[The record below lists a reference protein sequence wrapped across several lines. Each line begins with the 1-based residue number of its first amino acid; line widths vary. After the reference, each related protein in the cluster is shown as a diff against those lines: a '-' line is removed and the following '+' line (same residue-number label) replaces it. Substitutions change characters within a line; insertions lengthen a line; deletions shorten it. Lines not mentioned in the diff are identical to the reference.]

1 MVKFNSAVR
10 FKCTQS
16 DNIYSFEHE
25 HDIKAMRKHPDYVEL
40 VEEEPKKSVGR
51 PTKKEVESVEEA

>member
-10 FKCTQS
+10 FKCTQTE
-16 DNIYSFEHE
+16 NIYCFEHE

-40 VEEEPKKSVGR
+40 VEQEEPKKPVGR
-51 PTKKEVESVEEA
+51 PPKKEAEEA